1 MELIV
6 DQFGTFVRKH
16 QGRIR
21 VHKDKE
27 VLQEVP
33 LLHLEHVLI
42 IGGGIGISSDAIRAC
57 CEQGTPIHFLS
68 SRGDAQASLY
78 SAGLTG
84 TVRTRRAQLRA
95 YDDERGVRMAL
106 AFAGGKLRSQANLLR
121 YAGKYRKETAPLIHM
136 ELALLAQEVLDHERD
151 LGRISG
157 RCIDDVREA
166 ILSIEARGAQRYWA
180 GIRLLVPEEL
190 GWPGRDGRGA
200 LDPFNAA
207 LNYGYGVLQTQVER
221 ALVVAG
227 LDPYGGFLHA
237 DRPGKASLIFDV
249 IEEFRQP
256 VVDRTLLGL
265 VNRGFTIDRDET
277 GRLETTVRHKLV
289 EKIEERL
296 EATELYEGK
305 RQPIRI
311 ILQSQARHI
320 ATFLRG
326 DRAEYQ
332 PFAMG
337 W

>member
-6 DQFGTFVRKH
+6 DQFGMFVRKH
-16 QGRIR
+16 QGRLR
-21 VHKDKE
+21 VHRDKE
-27 VLQEVP
+27 VVQEVP
-33 LLHLEHVLI
+33 LLHLEQVLI

-68 SRGDAQASLY
+68 SRGPAEASLY

-95 YDDERGVRMAL
+95 YDDERGVGLAL

-121 YAGKYRKETAPLIHM
+121 YAGKYRREAAPLIHM
-136 ELALLAQEVLDHERD
+136 ELALLAQEVMDHERD
-151 LGRISG
+151 LLGITG
-157 RCIDDVREA
+157 RCIDDVRDV
-166 ILSIEARGAQRYWA
+166 ILSIEARGAQRYWT
-180 GIRLLVPEEL
+180 GIKLLVPEAL
-190 GWPGRDGRGA
+190 GWPGREGRGA

-207 LNYGYGVLQTQVER
+207 LNYGYGILAAHVER

-265 VNRGFTIDRDET
+265 VNRGFAIKRDDT
-277 GRLETTVRHKLV
+277 GRLESETRHKLA
-289 EKIEERL
+289 EKLKERL
-296 EATELYEGK
+296 DATELYEGK
-305 RQPIRI
+305 RQPLRI
-311 ILQSQARHI
+311 VLQSQARHI